1 MKCEKHPE
9 TDAVGACVSCG
20 RGVCP
25 ICKISYNNMI
35 HCKECIEAGRVGGR
49 QYSSYWPQ
57 PGGQGAMTPG
67 AAAYGQN
74 PAYGQ
79 SPAYGQTAYGQPG
92 VAAAPTTPYSYGYYP
107 YAYYPYYNY
116 GSYGTYKAP
125 AQPKGVPNGG
135 LFKIGAG
142 GSIFLAIMSIV
153 MGFTIMNF
161 MYFNTQSTSPQ
172 TVILVSILLMMAMFP
187 FGLGIFGFYKNY
199 GSIWGLMGS
208 ISIMISSVLYP
219 VLIYMAILFGS
230 SNSYSY
236 SANFMYQY
244 MAHLVLGIGLIMAA
258 LAINQAKKYLEVER
272 QVQGVI
278 TFASLGLAISGMLF
292 TAIVGMI
299 LVGWIAMAVS
309 LFMFS
314 VEFYHAPVPENPVD
328 EEKAKTDFFATADAA
343 KKPPA
348 PLAPQ
353 TTIYSTNPTYESAPS
368 SSVQYPDPEPLKT
381 ASVETIP
388 EESWDVQPL
397 SEPVA
402 RGSARKLQ

>member
-35 HCKECIEAGRVGGR
+35 HCKECIEAGRVGGH

-57 PGGQGAMTPG
+57 QGGQTATTPG
-67 AAAYGQN
+67 AASYGQ
-74 PAYGQ
+74 PA
-79 SPAYGQTAYGQPG
+79 AYGQTAYGQPG
-92 VAAAPTTPYSYGYYP
+92 VTAPATPYSYGYYP

-116 GSYGTYKAP
+116 GSYGMTKAP

-142 GSIFLAIMSIV
+142 GSIFLAIMSLV

-161 MYFNTQSTSPQ
+161 MFFNTQSTSPQ

-187 FGLGIFGFYKNY
+187 FGLGIFGFYKNF

-219 VLIYMAILFGS
+219 VFLYMSILYGT

-236 SANFMYQY
+236 SANFMWEY

-258 LAINQAKKYLEVER
+258 LAINQAKRYLEVER
-272 QVQGVI
+272 QVQGII
-278 TFASLGLAISGMLF
+278 TFSSLGLAIAGMLF
-292 TAIVGMI
+292 TAIIGML

-309 LFMFS
+309 LFMLS
-314 VEFYHAPVPENPVD
+314 VEFYHAPVPENPAD
-328 EEKAKTDFFATADAA
+328 EEKAKADFFATAEAA

-348 PLAPQ
+348 PSTPQ
-353 TTIYSTNPTYESAPS
+353 KTTYSTNPTYESAPS
-368 SSVQYPDPEPLKT
+368 PSVQYPDPEPLKPV
-381 ASVETIP
+381 SVEILP
-388 EESWDVQPL
+388 EENWDVQPL
-397 SEPVA
+397 SEPVV
-402 RGSARKLQ
+402 RGSARKLH